1 MHVSSRVSNISESV
15 TLKLNAQAQALSDQG
30 VRVYNLTA
38 GQLPFRPMSEFSEAL
53 RHQLDFLKSY
63 QYSPVAG
70 FVETRQ
76 KVKSYVA
83 SSRGLEPELFA
94 NFDVLLSNGGK
105 HSLSVIF
112 DTLLDAGDEVILLTP
127 YWVSYTEMIKLAGA
141 KPVIVDSTFFDGY
154 QPRVEDIEAAITPK
168 TRAIVVNSPNNPSG
182 THYSEAWMKE
192 FAGVLAKHTHVN
204 VISDEIYFEL
214 SYFDPKPTYFYQYDK
229 ALLERTIIV
238 SGISKILACTGLRLG
253 FSVAPKGFIK
263 ACSTLQGQTASG
275 ASSLVQRALGEF
287 DFEQIEHFL
296 SPVKKHLQ
304 MNAEILRESF
314 RKVGLGKSWYQTVS
328 AFYALIDFSQTPIID
343 KYRKDVSDN
352 GDYSAQICG
361 DLLEQKGVAIVPSTD
376 FGLPNAA
383 RISLVL
389 PKDDFSSALELL
401 MSFLKAE

>member
-15 TLKLNAQAQALSDQG
+15 TLKLNAQASALSDQG

-76 KVKSYVA
+76 KIKSYVA
-83 SSRGLEPELFA
+83 SSRGLEAELFE
-94 NFDVLLSNGGK
+94 NFDVLISNGGK

-112 DTLLDAGDEVILLTP
+112 DTLLDADDEVILLTP

-141 KPVIVDSTFFDGY
+141 KPVIVDSTFFDNY

-182 THYSEAWMKE
+182 NHYSEAWMKE
-192 FAGVLAKHTHVN
+192 FAGLLSKHSHVN
-204 VISDEIYFEL
+204 VVSDEIYYEL
-214 SYFDPKPTYFYQYDK
+214 AYFDPKPTYFYQYDK
-229 ALLERTIIV
+229 SLLERTIIV

-253 FSVAPKGFIK
+253 FAVAPKGFIK
-263 ACSTLQGQTASG
+263 ACATLQGQTASG

-287 DFEQIEHFL
+287 DFDQIEHFL

-304 MNAEILRESF
+304 INAEILRESF

-328 AFYALIDFSQTPIID
+328 AFYALIDFSQTPIIE
-343 KYRKDVSDN
+343 KYRKDVKDTA
-352 GDYSAQICG
+352 DYSTQICS

-401 MSFLKAE
+401 MNFLKAE

>member
-15 TLKLNAQAQALSDQG
+15 TLKLNAQASALSDQG

-70 FVETRQ
+70 FVETRE
-76 KVKSYVA
+76 KIKSYVA
-83 SSRGLEPELFA
+83 SSRSLEASLFE

-141 KPVIVDSTFFDGY
+141 KPVIVDSTFFDNY

-182 THYSEAWMKE
+182 NHYSEAWMKE
-192 FAGVLAKHTHVN
+192 FAQVVAKHKHVN
-204 VISDEIYFEL
+204 VISDEIYYEL
-214 SYFDPKPTYFYQYDK
+214 SYFDPKPTYFYQYDES
-229 ALLERTIIV
+229 LLERTIIV

-263 ACSTLQGQTASG
+263 ACATLQGQTASG
-275 ASSLVQRALGEF
+275 ASSLVQRALAEF
-287 DFEQIEHFL
+287 DFDQIEHFL
-296 SPVKKHLQ
+296 NPVKKHLQ
-304 MNAEILRESF
+304 TNAEILRESF

-401 MSFLKAE
+401 MNFLKAE

>member
-70 FVETRQ
+70 FADTRQ
-76 KVKSYVA
+76 KIKSYVS
-83 SSRGLEPELFA
+83 SSRGLEAALFD
-94 NFDVLLSNGGK
+94 NFDVLISNGGK

-112 DTLLDAGDEVILLTP
+112 DTLLDADDEVILLTP

-141 KPVIVDSTFFDGY
+141 RPVIVDSTFFDNY

-182 THYSEAWMKE
+182 NHYSEAWMKE
-192 FAGVLAKHTHVN
+192 FAALLSKHTHVN
-204 VISDEIYFEL
+204 VISDEIYYEL

-229 ALLERTIIV
+229 SLLERTVIV

-253 FSVAPKGFIK
+253 FAVAPKGFIK
-263 ACSTLQGQTASG
+263 ACATLQGQTASG

-287 DFEQIEHFL
+287 DFDQIEHFL

-304 MNAEILRESF
+304 INAEILRESF

-328 AFYALIDFSQTPIID
+328 AFYALIDFSQTPVIE
-343 KYRKDVSDN
+343 KYRKDVKDT
-352 GDYSAQICG
+352 GDYSAKICS
-361 DLLEQKGVAIVPSTD
+361 DLLEQRGVAIVPSTD

-401 MSFLKAE
+401 MNFLKAE